1 MESSSH
7 FSECIVYTE
16 ENKDEKENPH
26 MKKQTVIILILCI
39 LVAAVIA
46 LSAFG
51 VIGPQGSL
59 AGYSHGEAPPTVS
72 PPNTLPDIDTPWDQS
87 LPTTP

>member
-1 MESSSH
+1 
-7 FSECIVYTE
+7 
-16 ENKDEKENPH
+16 
-26 MKKQTVIILILCI
+26 MKKKTLIIIILCV

-46 LSAFG
+46 LSALG

-59 AGYSHGEAPPTVS
+59 AGYTIRNNEVS
-72 PPNTLPDIDTPWDQS
+72 PPNTLPEIGSPWDQS